1 MKYIPIILFAML
13 CCSFQ
18 ATAQADVIA
27 SFFEEHEENED
38 FTIVHISSKMFQ
50 MIAKLPSDDMEEEV
64 RDVIRDLKGLR
75 IMTTEE
81 NPNEHY
87 NALSKKLN
95 FSEYEELMKIRDEE
109 TNVRIMIKEDSADK
123 INELLLLVGGE
134 EEFVLI
140 SFIGNI
146 DINKIAQLSG
156 TIEINGIEY
165 LDNLGGGN

>member
-1 MKYIPIILFAML
+1 MKYITIILFALL

-18 ATAQADVIA
+18 ATAQADVIE
-27 SFFEEHEENED
+27 SFFEQHEDNED
-38 FTIVHISSKMFQ
+38 FTIVFISPKMFQ

-81 NPNEHY
+81 SPLDY
-87 NALSKKLN
+87 YKSLSKKLN

-109 TNVRIMIKEDSADK
+109 TNVRIMIKEDASDK
-123 INELLLLVGGE
+123 ISELLLLVGGE
-134 EEFVLI
+134 EDFALI

-146 DINKIAQLSG
+146 DIQKIAQLSG

-165 LDNLGGGN
+165 LDNLGGEN